1 MTGFS
6 LLTINGDAYK
16 LLRKTIAPLFTPKSF
31 KSYVPIID
39 EVANEFMSDFTVESS
54 AGFFDISLFTLD
66 FVLNSSL
73 RTFFNMKFDETTRGS
88 LIENIAR

>member
-1 MTGFS
+1 MTDFA

-16 LLRKTIAPLFTPKSF
+16 LLRKTIAPLFTPKSL
-31 KSYVPIID
+31 KSYVPIINK
-39 EVANEFMSDFTVESS
+39 VANEFLEDFNVEST

-73 RTFFNMKFDETTRGS
+73 RSFFNMKVDDATRCS
-88 LIENIAR
+88 LIEGIAG